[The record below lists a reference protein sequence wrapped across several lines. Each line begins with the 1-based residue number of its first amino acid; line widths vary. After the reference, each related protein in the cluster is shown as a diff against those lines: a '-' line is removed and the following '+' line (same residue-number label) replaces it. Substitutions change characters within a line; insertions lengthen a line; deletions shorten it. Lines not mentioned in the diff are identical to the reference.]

1 MGHCLNSLI
10 LNKKESMKVFY
21 FFPVAS
27 CFLIRNYLVIEYRED
42 REVQFFAKHLF
53 LPLNKQTLVG
63 ATLVIY
69 CGAESC
75 SLESSARPSEFSLRV
90 HYGSL

>member
-1 MGHCLNSLI
+1 
-10 LNKKESMKVFY
+10 MKVFY

-42 REVQFFAKHLF
+42 REVQCFTKHLF
-53 LPLNKQTLVG
+53 LPLNKQALVD

-69 CGAESC
+69 CGTESC
-75 SLESSARPSEFSLRV
+75 SLESSDRPSKFSLRV
-90 HYGSL
+90 HSGSL